1 MNEINSTG
9 DLIHQRRKA
18 LGLTLQEVGDAVGV
32 GKSTVKKWETGL
44 IRSMKKDRIV
54 KLANVLQL
62 EVNDLLLDEAE
73 LPSNCT
79 PVNVFRDSVQIPV
92 IGRVAA
98 GLSCHAEEDIEGYEL
113 APKNI
118 INSSDR
124 YVYLRVQGDS
134 MSPLILD
141 GDLVLIRCQSSV
153 DSGTYAVVIIDD
165 DDGVV
170 KKVRYGK
177 DWIELISENPYY
189 PPRRFEGEDV
199 QRVRVFGRV
208 MESKHKF

>member
-1 MNEINSTG
+1 MDNNATG
-9 DLIHQRRKA
+9 ELIKKRRAA

-32 GKSTVKKWETGL
+32 SRSTVKKWETGF
-44 IRSMKKDRIV
+44 IRNMKKDRLP
-54 KLANVLQL
+54 KLAKVLQL
-62 EVNDLLLDEAE
+62 PVSSLIEEE
-73 LPSNCT
+73 LPRNCS
-79 PVNVFRDSVQIPV
+79 PVDLSEESVQLPV

-98 GLSCHAEEDIEGYEL
+98 GLSCHAEENIECYEL

-118 INSSDR
+118 ISSSDR

-134 MSPLILD
+134 MAPLILD
-141 GDLVLIRCQSSV
+141 GDLVLIRCQDSV

-170 KKVRYGK
+170 KKVCYGK

-189 PPRRFEGEDV
+189 PPRRFEGSDV
-199 QRVRVFGRV
+199 QRVRIFGRV